1 MPRPRRLKRP
11 CLLLL
16 ECTGHEP
23 DLLGSLQHRARRNQ
37 VLFAQLDQAL
47 TEHVLPASP
56 VFEPLGPL
64 LRTLANS
71 RGPAFRDAPVTAVP
85 LLI

>member
-1 MPRPRRLKRP
+1 MPASRRLKRP

-23 DLLGSLQHRARRNQ
+23 DLLGSLRHRAVRNQ

-47 TEHVLPASP
+47 ETHVLPSSP

-64 LRTLANS
+64 LRTLASS
-71 RGPAFRDAPVTAVP
+71 RGAAFRDAPITAVP